1 MDYSGYSEFPFPSKL
16 SGNEEQAKCY
26 FMALPDSEQLS
37 LLNGCQSYDEF
48 RLRVFE
54 RMDA

>member
-1 MDYSGYSEFPFPSKL
+1 MDYSGYYELPFTSKL

>member
-1 MDYSGYSEFPFPSKL
+1 MDYTGYSEFPFPSKL
-16 SGNEEQAKCY
+16 SGNEEQAKNY
-26 FMALPDSEQLS
+26 FMALPDNEQLT